1 MQLLRLYRTV
11 GEGCGLTRWDA
22 LAGWRRGDRRR
33 GDDLADPVAT
43 GLGKPD
49 HALRIDCNAIGIEF
63 LDAFLSRKRKLLYL
77 SRVWVQLAQRVGVEF
92 GEPDIPFGI
101 KRDIVGRTG

>member
-1 MQLLRLYRTV
+1 MSVTGNLHKLIGWAGHSKVAY
-11 GEGCGLTRWDA
+11 
-22 LAGWRRGDRRR
+22 LAAAGIET
-33 GDDLADPVAT
+33 ADMVVD

-77 SRVWVQLAQRVGVEF
+77 SRVWVQFAQRVGVEF
-92 GEPDIPFGI
+92 GKPDIPLGI
-101 KRDIVGRTG
+101 KRDIVGRTGQ